1 MLGFYILIVLL
12 VLLSLRLN
20 SKGFNSEYLD
30 MSTTNAVKGIF
41 ILLVFIKHVT
51 PYILKS
57 GYVYE
62 GWEGEMFR
70 YINAHVGQW
79 IVAMFLFYSGYG
91 IMEAISKKGDAYIK
105 GIPKKRILTVAI
117 NFAIAVAVF
126 AIVGAM
132 LGKTYTIQ
140 HYLLSLIGWQSVG
153 NSNWYIFVIML
164 CYLIT
169 YISFRVPSLVG
180 DDNHYG
186 RVIRCIIL
194 LSLSVILLSFLKPS
208 YWYDTMLCFG
218 AGLLYSLSK
227 EKVEGL
233 ARKHYWKVLG
243 VLVLLLIGTY
253 CVPFHARG
261 LTYNAFAI
269 VFCLLII
276 TLTMRCNI
284 NSRILTWCGANLFPL
299 YIYQR
304 IPMIILS
311 EVGDW
316 KLVCTYPVLYIY
328 ICLTATILIALCYRY
343 WAVKL

>member
-12 VLLSLRLN
+12 VLLSLRPHPR
-20 SKGFNSEYLD
+20 GFNPEYLD
-30 MSTTNAVKGIF
+30 ISTTNAVKGIF
-41 ILLVFIKHVT
+41 ILLVFIKHIT

-91 IMEAISKKGDAYIK
+91 IMEAISKKGDAYIN
-105 GIPKKRILTVAI
+105 GIPRKRILTVAV

-132 LGKTYTIQ
+132 LGRTYTIQ
-140 HYLLSLIGWQSVG
+140 HYLLSLIGWESVG

-169 YISFRVPSLVG
+169 YVSFRMPSFV
-180 DDNHYG
+180 DIDNHYG
-186 RVIRCIIL
+186 SAIRCVIL
-194 LSLSVILLSFLKPS
+194 LSLAVLLLSFLKPG

-227 EKVEGL
+227 GKVEGF
-233 ARKHYWKVLG
+233 ARKHYWKAAGGLA
-243 VLVLLLIGTY
+243 LLLVGTY
-253 CVPFHARG
+253 YAPFHARG
-261 LTYNAFAI
+261 ITYNAFAI
-269 VFCLLII
+269 VFCLMTIL
-276 TLTMRCNI
+276 LTMRCNI

-304 IPMIILS
+304 IPMIILA
-311 EVGDW
+311 EVGHG